1 MKYIRTLTTA
11 ENNMAGGI
19 WVMSPVILSA
29 SALSLIIARNSDYG
43 LWPKAIFNLLIA
55 GQAARHSGF

>member
-1 MKYIRTLTTA
+1 
-11 ENNMAGGI
+11 MAGGI